1 MKVSFSG
8 DLKYQMKYEPK
19 NYSSCRSVDTK
30 FLFKN
35 DQLKELS
42 RFAFNPSSRDVSHL
56 RDRISV
62 PLPKIV
68 PSLPTNIDHLKQ
80 LYYSSDPLGNPYTVS
95 CSNLVSS
102 LSCKKQSC
110 VEKVLTTHNSIL
122 QDDFTT
128 QSIERLSFG
137 NPSGR
142 QDIKSL
148 QSWLKDVKT
157 LNLEQLQSDPVTWD
171 INLIEQA
178 EIIYVMA
185 GKELVRQVGVHCTE
199 RGEVLKEVLWFF
211 STVFKAQKAQYMK
224 DLREKIDKINK
235 EIEEKV
241 YKHARQIAQY
251 EILVQKKTEKFDLLK
266 DENEKLNQMLKKTQI
281 SLIKLQS
288 EKELKGGFVYGKQ
301 VSPVLHI
308 SSVEKN
314 NLSQSQ
320 EKKTVEELGDE
331 ELVYVGNEKEL
342 AGELAAQGGSFRG
355 RAEKAADEGKKVDEG
370 KKFELKQ
377 IDLEGIQLV
386 TVNEIINGE
395 MQANEK
401 TCQAEEEKSE
411 TLEQETQTEKVS
423 DTKPIYKFEMRSR
436 ILAESRLK
444 LSLHL
449 EETTSISIFPQARL
463 LFNPYTLE
471 ADCLK
476 SPSPKLDSICVSKA
490 QKTIKSYEDE
500 LLKLE
505 ESQKTAKKRASLLF
519 IPSDLPSK
527 SKSRLS
533 PQMAEEQTRVR
544 KMSQQISPLT
554 MQEDDILINN
564 VLLKQKAYNDLAES
578 IRSKKSELSSI
589 TSEIENKSQ
598 KLNTM
603 KKELQIKYLEIQA
616 IKSPLGLQH
625 DGLKK
630 ILVDKLEGMSGLSSL
645 NVKLAKNGL
654 GRDNEVTSAGGS
666 NDVSSMNLLNQ
677 FVQIGQPNPLNP
689 LNQVNPLNPLSQLSS
704 LHSLNEAGSI
714 NALNAFTA
722 AGASNDNKFGFFP
735 SEADSTGLNEL
746 DRVISGSFDLDSWKA
761 GYNAGFE
768 KGLAVG
774 FRQGEELGI
783 EVGEDQGLI
792 KTINELDEQSDSKSD
807 SSSSESDKD
816 LNEEAKQGRLGKAI
830 SEIKQRLDDQ
840 SAAKSSLSNELRSRI
855 SKMSI
860 STVKSSATAD
870 KTLISEEP
878 ASHGKTSSVDDKAEL
893 KRSLTFKN
901 ELKRR
906 ILSKRSIDSSVK
918 PIRASVDAAIT
929 EESAMKRNNSVSATE
944 NSVDSVPLSNRRRPK
959 KSKANMTE
967 KLQTKPKIEG
977 QSSNTDE
984 MSTPCESVNVKT
996 GEKDRKTVR
1005 NSQIPDKT
1013 LKKQQTFVDSTSK
1026 ALITITINQEANL
1039 ARKDKREESL
1049 TEGNKLV
1056 IRPKRSRKNSSA
1068 SKYSRSDND
1077 EQDKILSSGG
1087 EELADYEPRKRQD
1100 TNQILRKRFR
1110 EITKFNEFHFHSRS
1124 YQFVKKANPAT
1135 KIIETFLKK
1144 SLEHITKRAKMSKR
1158 MSFRLLSSIYST
1170 FPSRPK
1176 DTLLVEHLYDEF
1188 HQKYSV
1194 KSVCEKKLK
1203 EFLAALLKFS
1213 SCKRSQT
1220 FLKLTGI
1227 SSKLGTRPYSAYTI
1241 PVYMQSLNFIL
1252 NSKLGIVIAVDDTA
1266 DQIMVPVVRAIECA
1280 KEVFEGK
1287 LEKTQVTKLVS
1298 RLEFNSLKDP
1308 KKINVAGL
1316 IENELALEIIC
1327 ETFEDYHKAVLEG
1340 LELVAGAVRFKED
1353 TSVLGKG
1360 ELAMMARFISPG
1372 KLRED
1377 EAEEPGF
1384 WTMDEV
1390 IAKCLDKNLL
1400 GIDEVRSFVYREEKL
1415 AGDKDM
1421 QQEVVLMIESLLK
1434 NDRKVV
1440 RGLNAEAWVGK
1451 LEVLLQGVQTRD
1463 ILESFIA
1470 WRLYFNE
1477 LLM

>member
-1 MKVSFSG
+1 MKISFSG

-68 PSLPTNIDHLKQ
+68 PNLPTNLDHLKQ

-110 VEKVLTTHNSIL
+110 VEKVLTTHNSIV

-148 QSWLKDVKT
+148 QSWLKDVKSQ
-157 LNLEQLQSDPVTWD
+157 NLEQLQSDPATWD
-171 INLIEQA
+171 IDLIERA

-251 EILVQKKTEKFDLLK
+251 EILVQKKTEKIESLK

-281 SLIKLQS
+281 NLIKLQS
-288 EKELKGGFVYGKQ
+288 EKELKGGFLYGKQ
-301 VSPVLHI
+301 VSPVLHV
-308 SSVEKN
+308 SNVEKN
-314 NLSQSQ
+314 NSTQGQGKANVDGIGIGSGS
-320 EKKTVEELGDE
+320 EG
-331 ELVYVGNEKEL
+331 VGFRENEKESS
-342 AGELAAQGGSFRG
+342 AGIGNQGGNLQG
-355 RAEKAADEGKKVDEG
+355 RVEKIAEDAGKEDEEKRFV
-370 KKFELKQ
+370 LKQ

-395 MQANEK
+395 MQINEK

-411 TLEQETQTEKVS
+411 TLDQETQTEKVS
-423 DTKPIYKFEMRSR
+423 ETKPIYKFEMRSR
-436 ILAESRLK
+436 ILAESKLK

-449 EETTSISIFPQARL
+449 EETSSISVFPQSRL
-463 LFNPYTLE
+463 LFNPYSLE
-471 ADCLK
+471 PESLK
-476 SPSPKLDSICVSKA
+476 SPSPKLDSICVTKA
-490 QKTIKSYEDE
+490 QKTLRSYEDE
-500 LLKLE
+500 LIKLE

-519 IPSDLPSK
+519 IPSDLPNK

-533 PQMAEEQTRVR
+533 PQVPEEQTRMR
-544 KMSQQISPLT
+544 KMSQQISPIN

-578 IRSKKSELSSI
+578 IKSKKSELSSI

-598 KLNTM
+598 KLNSM

-630 ILVDKLEGMSGLSSL
+630 ILLDKLEGLTGVNTF
-645 NVKLAKNGL
+645 NVKLAKNGRSL
-654 GRDNEVTSAGGS
+654 IGRENEGNSVGRLNEVNSL
-666 NDVSSMNLLNQ
+666 NLVNQ
-677 FVQIGQPNPLNP
+677 FGQIKDLNP
-689 LNQVNPLNPLSQLSS
+689 LADLNSIASQNILNLTSALS
-704 LHSLNEAGSI
+704 
-714 NALNAFTA
+714 
-722 AGASNDNKFGFFP
+722 DNKPEFFVNE
-735 SEADSTGLNEL
+735 SDSTGLNEL
-746 DRVISGSFDLDSWKA
+746 DKVISGNFDLDSWKA

-807 SSSSESDKD
+807 SSSSDSEKE
-816 LNEEAKQGRLGKAI
+816 LNEESKQDK
-830 SEIKQRLDDQ
+830 LDKEVKEVRIDYKNGN
-840 SAAKSSLSNELRSRI
+840 KSRFSNELRSRI

-860 STVKSSATAD
+860 STVKSSTTTD
-870 KTLISEEP
+870 KTLINEEF
-878 ASHGKTSSVDDKAEL
+878 AGHVKTSSIDDKAEL
-893 KRSLTFKN
+893 KRSLTFRN
-901 ELKRR
+901 ELKGR
-906 ILSKRSIDSSVK
+906 ILSKRSIDSTIK
-918 PIRASVDAAIT
+918 GIRNSVDSTIMEENAI
-929 EESAMKRNNSVSATE
+929 KRNNSISATE
-944 NSVDSVPLSNRRRPK
+944 NSVDSASLSNRRRQK
-959 KSKANMTE
+959 TSKVNLTE
-967 KLQTKPKIEG
+967 KLQIKGKIER

-984 MSTPCESVNVKT
+984 QSTPCEGMNVKT
-996 GEKDRKTVR
+996 NEKEKKFVR
-1005 NSQIPDKT
+1005 SSQIPEKT
-1013 LKKQQTFVDSTSK
+1013 LKKQQTFIDSTNK

-1049 TEGNKLV
+1049 TESNKLV

-1068 SKYSRSDND
+1068 SKYSKSDND
-1077 EQDKILSSGG
+1077 DQDKILSSGG
-1087 EELADYEPRKRQD
+1087 EEQADYEPRKRQD

-1144 SLEHITKRAKMSKR
+1144 RIDHITKRAKMSKR
-1158 MSFRLLSSIYST
+1158 MAFRLLSSIYSS
-1170 FPSRPK
+1170 FPSKSR

-1188 HQKYSV
+1188 QQKYSV

-1227 SSKLGTRPYSAYTI
+1227 SSKLGIRPYSSYTI
-1241 PVYMQSLNFIL
+1241 PIYMQSLNFIL

-1266 DQIMVPVVRAIECA
+1266 DQIMIPVVRAIECA
-1280 KEVFEGK
+1280 KEIFEGK
-1287 LEKTQVTKLVS
+1287 LEKNQVTKLVS

-1308 KKINVAGL
+1308 KKINMAGL

-1340 LELVAGAVRFKED
+1340 LELVTGAVRFRED
-1353 TSVLGKG
+1353 ASVLGKN
-1360 ELAMMARFISPG
+1360 EFSMMTRLISPG
-1372 KLRED
+1372 KYKD
-1377 EAEEPGF
+1377 EEIEESGF

-1390 IAKCLDKNLL
+1390 VAKCLDKNLL
-1400 GIDEVRSFVYREEKL
+1400 GIDEVRNFVYKEEKL
-1415 AGDKDM
+1415 VGEKDM
-1421 QQEVVLMIESLLK
+1421 QQEIVFLIESLLK
-1434 NDRKVV
+1434 NDRKVL
-1440 RGLNAEAWVGK
+1440 RGFNVETWVGK
-1451 LEVLLQGVQTRD
+1451 LEVLLQGIQTRD